1 MHLDHASIKPTETPA
16 RGYLPIDENGDPPLG
31 LFSYSSIVGQLNYLQ
46 GPSRPDI
53 TMATSQVARF
63 VHKPRRSHK
72 LALIQI
78 GRYLKGTV
86 DKGIILRPSD
96 LQNFQV
102 DVYVD
107 AAFATGWGSED
118 STNPDAVK
126 SRTGYIIEVAN
137 CPVLWISKLQSSIAT
152 STMEAEYTALSM
164 AMRAFIPLQAVVRSV
179 ISGLKY
185 AKEEIVTFKAT
196 VHEDNQ
202 GALILSTLEPG
213 RHTVR
218 SKFYALRLH
227 WFRDWVHNPEN
238 NIAIKFVSTD
248 LQKADFLTKALP
260 AATLKINRRLSMG
273 W

>member
-1 MHLDHASIKPTETPA
+1 
-16 RGYLPIDENGDPPLG
+16 
-31 LFSYSSIVGQLNYLQ
+31 
-46 GPSRPDI
+46 
-53 TMATSQVARF
+53 
-63 VHKPRRSHK
+63 
-72 LALIQI
+72 
-78 GRYLKGTV
+78 
-86 DKGIILRPSD
+86 
-96 LQNFQV
+96 
-102 DVYVD
+102 
-107 AAFATGWGSED
+107 
-118 STNPDAVK
+118 
-126 SRTGYIIEVAN
+126 
-137 CPVLWISKLQSSIAT
+137 
-152 STMEAEYTALSM
+152 MEAEYTALSM

-260 AATLKINRRLSMG
+260 AATLKINQRLSMG